1 MSRIGKLPIKVP
13 KNVNVTLDNKTFK
26 AKGPHGELTQP
37 IPQEINVAITDN
49 LITLTKNEETIKARQ
64 KYGLTRSLLNN
75 IVIGVSEKFDK
86 KLQMIGVGYRAQV
99 QGKKINFTSRLQSSS

>member
-49 LITLTKNEETIKARQ
+49 LITLTKNEETIIRKS
-64 KYGLTRSLLNN
+64 GLLINFFGGFIGS
-75 IVIGVSEKFDK
+75 VIGTLTILFLYINEYLPLDLL
-86 KLQMIGVGYRAQV
+86 KL
-99 QGKKINFTSRLQSSS
+99 K

>member
-49 LITLTKNEETIKARQ
+49 LITLTKNEEKLIHSKQIQRRTQHKYIKQ
-64 KYGLTRSLLNN
+64 
-75 IVIGVSEKFDK
+75 
-86 KLQMIGVGYRAQV
+86 
-99 QGKKINFTSRLQSSS
+99 

>member
-86 KLQMIGVGYRAQV
+86 KTANDWCRLSCSSSR
-99 QGKKINFTSRLQSSS
+99 KKINFTSRLQSSS